1 MCSRV
6 YRNHVIIAFPSF
18 DTATN
23 AWAPQADVSWSVG
36 ASREFAFIKFPA
48 RLQTEGEAINW
59 ALDMAQGWVDDRLSG
74 LRSEIL
80 GSGRG
85 RVIDIVGALK
95 QRLGNTAPSEPRRSP
110 SALQP
115 RGEKG
120 LTFEQFKSAIAA
132 GGLIITEQA
141 LQKSYAALVKLRK
154 NERWSWA
161 ETRRKLEQSK
171 REFTVV
177 GSTARRPRAARL
189 PLTERDWRRI
199 G

>member
-1 MCSRV
+1 M
-6 YRNHVIIAFPSF
+6 AFPSF

-36 ASREFAFIKFPA
+36 ASREFAFIKFPG
-48 RLQTEGEAINW
+48 RLPTEAEAINR
-59 ALDMAQGWVDDRLSG
+59 ALDMAQSWIDERLCG
-74 LRSEIL
+74 LRTQVA

-85 RVIDIVGALK
+85 RVIDIVDALK
-95 QRLGNTAPSEPRRSP
+95 VRLAKSAPKAPPRSQP
-110 SALQP
+110 AQP
-115 RGEKG
+115 REEKG
-120 LTFEQFKSAIAA
+120 LTFDQFKSAIAA

-154 NERWSWA
+154 DERWSWA
-161 ETRRKLEQSK
+161 ETRRRLEQSK
-171 REFTVV
+171 RELTVA
-177 GSTARRPRAARL
+177 GSARRRARSVRL

>member
-36 ASREFAFIKFPA
+36 MSREFAFIKFPA
-48 RLQTEGEAINW
+48 RLLTEGEAITC
-59 ALDMAQGWVDDRLSG
+59 ALDMAQAWVDDRLSG
-74 LRSEIL
+74 LRNQIM

-95 QRLGNTAPSEPRRSP
+95 DRLAKTTPKEPRRLQ
-110 SALQP
+110 SAAQP
-115 RGEKG
+115 RAEKG

-161 ETRRKLEQSK
+161 ETRRKVEQSK
-171 REFTVV
+171 RELTVA
-177 GSTARRPRAARL
+177 GSATRRPRAVRL

>member
-18 DTATN
+18 DTATT
-23 AWAPQADVSWSVG
+23 AWAPQADISWSVG
-36 ASREFAFIKFPA
+36 TSRGFAFIKFPA
-48 RLQTEGEAINW
+48 RLQTEGAAITC
-59 ALDMAQGWVDDRLSG
+59 ALDMAQEWVDNRLSG
-74 LRSEIL
+74 LRRQIM

-85 RVIDIVGALK
+85 RVIDIVEALK
-95 QRLGNTAPSEPRRSP
+95 GRLAKTAPREARRSQP
-110 SALQP
+110 QP
-115 RGEKG
+115 RTEKG

-161 ETRRKLEQSK
+161 ETKRKLEQS
-171 REFTVV
+171 RRGLAVA
-177 GSTARRPRAARL
+177 GSTERRPAALRL